1 MHMKCYIG
9 NDIAFTL
16 SSMMRVINMVLPSV
30 NSEPNIVDGVC
41 RQFTATN
48 LQVHIPTSDTAIL
61 LLGHN
66 KSERNAHRSIPEI
79 CISLGARF
87 GLNKTGCYL
96 VVTEI

>member
-1 MHMKCYIG
+1 MHMKCNIG

-48 LQVHIPTSDTAIL
+48 LQGHIPTSDAAIL

-66 KSERNAHRSIPEI
+66 IPEI
-79 CISLGARF
+79 CISMGARF
-87 GLNKTGCYL
+87 GLNKTA
-96 VVTEI
+96 THS